1 MDNKLELFFV
11 RHGET
16 EWNREGRLQ
25 GWLDSPLTSNG
36 IRQINRLKE
45 QLKDVR
51 FDAAFSS
58 TSERAF
64 HTAQLLVGNNFTI
77 KKDARLME
85 IHLGSWQ
92 GKRIVDIETFDA
104 ERYAHYCHQPEKYI
118 PDTGESFQQVIQ
130 RMNNFLEYCESSF
143 SKGKILVV
151 SHGVAIRALILSIM
165 QLSINNIWDFEIDG
179 ASVTKIVTNGKQRI
193 IEYIGKTDFL
203 E

>member
-104 ERYAHYCHQPEKYI
+104 ERYAHYCRHPEKYI

-143 SKGKILVV
+143 SEGKILVV